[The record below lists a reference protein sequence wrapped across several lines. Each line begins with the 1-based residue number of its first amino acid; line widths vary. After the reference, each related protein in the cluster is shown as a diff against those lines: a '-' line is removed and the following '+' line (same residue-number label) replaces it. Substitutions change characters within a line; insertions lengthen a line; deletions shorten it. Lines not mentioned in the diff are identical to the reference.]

1 MYVSMSAFI
10 LDKSLAMA
18 KKRHTPVVLYLTD
31 DTQLNC
37 KITNYD
43 DSAIFVDNDGKEKI
57 ICRNDVF
64 TIAPAYQVQDDSKR
78 TAWR

>member
-1 MYVSMSAFI
+1 MNVSMSAFI

-43 DSAIFVDNDGKEKI
+43 DSAIFVDNDGKELQI
-57 ICRNDVF
+57 SRNDVF
-64 TIAPAYQVQDDSKR
+64 TIEPSNQGKDLR
-78 TAWR
+78 